1 MVNYEPFLGPIA
13 LALQSKD
20 KNAKSLTD
28 AEIKA
33 GVAIAY
39 KEAVHEVAQRSDGY
53 RMDIPLHIYEG
64 VKDYPIEVPTG
75 FRFNRLHHIHE
86 NSASLP
92 PSTYIEDEVL
102 RLPCCATKTY
112 NNAVTLKVSVL
123 PSPTSSVC
131 EYHQEFVDK
140 YYTPILAYIRY
151 TLAMQGPVQKWGS
164 LGAADR
170 LLIEYKRSIKRFRNE
185 SVQGRINIRSEKL
198 SDVSQRSHITST
210 QASNYPNPCN
220 TCG

>member
-1 MVNYEPFLGPIA
+1 MVNYEPFVAPIA
-13 LALQSKD
+13 LAVQSKD
-20 KNAKSLTD
+20 KTAKSLSND
-28 AEIKA
+28 EVKA
-33 GVAIAY
+33 AVAIAF
-39 KEAVHEVAQRSDGY
+39 KEAIHQVAERSDGY

-64 VKDYPIEVPTG
+64 VKDYPIDVPDG
-75 FRFNRLHHIHE
+75 FMFNKLHHIHE

-92 PSTYIEDEVL
+92 ESMYIEDGVL

-131 EYHQEFVDK
+131 EYDQAFVDK
-140 YYTPILAYIRY
+140 YYTPILSYIRY

-170 LLIEYKRSIKRFRNE
+170 LLAEYKRSIKRFRNE
-185 SVQGRINIRSEKL
+185 SVQGRISIRSEKL
-198 SDVSQRSHITST
+198 TDDTHLSRT
-210 QASNYPNPCN
+210 QVSNYPNACN